1 MRKNREFSMDAP
13 DDRAAQR
20 HRDFV
25 WDKDREV
32 KIYQHDDPAY
42 PFHKP
47 TCGKFLAVKLQVPG
61 QPGFTDVKIDKAH
74 QKNSHLVFDGTLPA
88 DITPLFVITPEAVMR
103 RAETLF
109 NPREACT
116 FHEAA
121 IAAGG
126 RHKDDCLQPWWPD
139 GARRLIVC
147 PIGVIITVTY
157 FAYKKKHGPSN
168 YIQKFGEVSGIR
180 PIFCVDGYGRFW
192 FAGGNYTVTDDGID
206 D

>member
-126 RHKDDCLQPWWPD
+126 RHKD
-139 GARRLIVC
+139 ARLSR
-147 PIGVIITVTY
+147 
-157 FAYKKKHGPSN
+157 
-168 YIQKFGEVSGIR
+168 
-180 PIFCVDGYGRFW
+180 
-192 FAGGNYTVTDDGID
+192 
-206 D
+206 